1 MGNGEIVKSDN
12 LIGIF
17 APNGSLVASMTID
30 SFINLVN
37 HAYRQNPN
45 VGIGIRNA
53 ARQAKAKQYGK

>member
-1 MGNGEIVKSDN
+1 MGNGEIVKSGN

-17 APNGSLVASMTID
+17 APNGSLVASMTIE

-37 HAYRQNPN
+37 QAYQYNPN
-45 VGIGIRNA
+45 VGTGIRNA